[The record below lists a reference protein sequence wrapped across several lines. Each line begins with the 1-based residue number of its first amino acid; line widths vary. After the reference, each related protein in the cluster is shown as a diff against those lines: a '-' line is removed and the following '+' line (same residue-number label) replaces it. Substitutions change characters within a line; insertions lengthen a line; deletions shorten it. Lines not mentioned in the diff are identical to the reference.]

1 MRNNAYLNDQREEVA
16 GPSAKPSTMYEQ
28 LEKPIGPKKGG
39 SSHAAAKKPKET
51 FHGSDVNATHFPSRV
66 GQLQK
71 GLQQDIHPAR
81 QNDGGQCIPTTKGN
95 RAAVFFV
102 DERQYFVR
110 LPHNK
115 IKRFPSATT
124 ITPAYIESLEEN
136 SGSLYRGGS
145 CNHST
150 CHLPDHMIGW
160 SQYLGDYSVCPRRF
174 DPELHK
180 VLNPRSINRLA
191 FEAYEH
197 FQAAHRNEEAVLFY
211 DFPTTRRSSVDMVEM
226 PTSLVIFVER
236 LTAFEVQQILI
247 GKLDIDWSGAQG
259 WYLLPRNVFIP
270 KYDLWTDKYVAAPC
284 RVSGYD
290 AFGKFPLED
299 PGEFLD
305 RLTDSAYNAF
315 LQGQVTAARCP
326 EGWCLVSVPWAARH
340 RYGLVSV
347 MDMSNEELTGAAD
360 GTKESALST
369 KGKNKHRALEG
380 EKAIVTSFIDAHVP
394 YLWLEEDISHLPA
407 FKTSTQVPATTNSLD
422 DRKPQAA
429 DLPSLT
435 IKPKNSKKNT
445 PLTLSTTHTPP
456 VFVDGEPSHVP
467 WSANCNKIGPN
478 RKSLGGKPKRSAEK
492 PPKGLPSLGSK
503 HNSQA
508 YDYVDCGDCGWS
520 TANFGSSRATKNP
533 PPTVARHSTV
543 TIHPTATR
551 RLTGGKYAELLPSLY
566 QGAGADDWFYI
577 D

>member
-435 IKPKNSKKNT
+435 IKPTRILHSHCL
-445 PLTLSTTHTPP
+445 PLIPHPFSWMVSLLMFLGQQIATRLDPIEKAWEGNQREVPKSHQKACHHWEASTTARRMTMSIVVTVGGRPQISVRP
-456 VFVDGEPSHVP
+456 VQPRIRHRPLHVTQ
-467 WSANCNKIGPN
+467 
-478 RKSLGGKPKRSAEK
+478 RLRSTQR
-492 PPKGLPSLGSK
+492 P
-503 HNSQA
+503 
-508 YDYVDCGDCGWS
+508 
-520 TANFGSSRATKNP
+520 R
-533 PPTVARHSTV
+533 VA
-543 TIHPTATR
+543 
-551 RLTGGKYAELLPSLY
+551 
-566 QGAGADDWFYI
+566 
-577 D
+577 